1 MDPAPIKLHLVTQ
14 DDQPYG
20 SVRRCCERCGE
31 MVQPAPWTYTDEYAA
46 YAKADGKTPGIN
58 FE

>member
-1 MDPAPIKLHLVTQ
+1 
-14 DDQPYG
+14 
-20 SVRRCCERCGE
+20 